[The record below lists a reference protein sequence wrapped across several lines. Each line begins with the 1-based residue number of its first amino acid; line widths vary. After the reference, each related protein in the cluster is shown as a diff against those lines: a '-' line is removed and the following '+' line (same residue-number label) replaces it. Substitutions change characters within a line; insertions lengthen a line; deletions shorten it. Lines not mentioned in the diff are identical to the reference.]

1 MKKYQKFTL
10 ITVILGLVIP
20 ILGLFL
26 FFFVNSVIP
35 IPVLG
40 LVLGGALLSAILII
54 AINIAGLV
62 VAFKIKNTKI
72 VGMALIGCGAA
83 LFLAIQFLAIP
94 GLILFVIAGI
104 LALKEKNPSYNLKE
118 RNHEYDST
126 QEDGV

>member
-1 MKKYQKFTL
+1 MKTYQKFTL
-10 ITVILGLVIP
+10 ITVILGLIIP
-20 ILGLFL
+20 ILGLFVY
-26 FFFVNSVIP
+26 FFVNSVIG

-40 LVLGGALLSAILII
+40 LFLGGALLIAILII

-72 VGMALIGCGAA
+72 VGIALIGCGVA

-104 LALKEKNPSYNLKE
+104 LALKEKNPPLPKI
-118 RNHEYDST
+118 
-126 QEDGV
+126 

>member
-10 ITVILGLVIP
+10 ITVILGLIIP

-35 IPVLG
+35 VPVLG

-83 LFLAIQFLAIP
+83 LFLAIQFFAIP

-104 LALKEKNPSYNLKE
+104 LALKEKNTPLPKI
-118 RNHEYDST
+118 
-126 QEDGV
+126 

>member
-10 ITVILGLVIP
+10 ITVILGLIIP

-26 FFFVNSVIP
+26 FFFVNSLIP

-72 VGMALIGCGAA
+72 VGIALIGCGAA

-104 LALKEKNPSYNLKE
+104 LALKEKNPPLPKI
-118 RNHEYDST
+118 
-126 QEDGV
+126 